1 VNKDVVDES
10 TKAKADDDTTDASK
24 KARLDVLLFK
34 LCSSLSSLSS
44 SSSVAVAFV
53 STEERVLMSS
63 SGKLL
68 RRVRVLTLLLR
79 RATAAVEGVQPTI
92 AKVVIILVTVEQRKS
107 DSKMPQSSSASL

>member
-1 VNKDVVDES
+1 MNKDVVDES

-34 LCSSLSSLSS
+34 LCSSLSFSS

-53 STEERVLMSS
+53 STEEKVLMSS

-92 AKVVIILVTVEQRKS
+92 VKVVIILVMVG
-107 DSKMPQSSSASL
+107 

>member
-1 VNKDVVDES
+1 MNKDVVDES
-10 TKAKADDDTTDASK
+10 TKAKAEDDTTDASK

-34 LCSSLSSLSS
+34 LCSSLSSSS

-92 AKVVIILVTVEQRKS
+92 VKVVIILVTVE
-107 DSKMPQSSSASL
+107 

>member
-1 VNKDVVDES
+1 MNKDVVDES

-44 SSSVAVAFV
+44 SSVAVAFV
-53 STEERVLMSS
+53 STDERVLMSS

-92 AKVVIILVTVEQRKS
+92 VKVVIILVTVEQRKS

>member
-1 VNKDVVDES
+1 MNKDVVDES

-34 LCSSLSSLSS
+34 LCSSLSSSP

-92 AKVVIILVTVEQRKS
+92 VKVVIILVMVG
-107 DSKMPQSSSASL
+107 

>member
-1 VNKDVVDES
+1 MNKDVVDES

-34 LCSSLSSLSS
+34 LYSSLSS
-44 SSSVAVAFV
+44 STSSVAVAFV
-53 STEERVLMSS
+53 STEERVMSS

-68 RRVRVLTLLLR
+68 CRVRVLMLLLR

-92 AKVVIILVTVEQRKS
+92 EIVVIILVTVE
-107 DSKMPQSSSASL
+107 